1 MFLSTREVSLT
12 PEQKLKDAFIQAIG
26 LPADTDFSTVNYGVT
41 NHWDSVAHMQLI
53 AEIENSFDI
62 MLSTE
67 QVIALSSFEKAKQL
81 VGSHGFDF
89 AA

>member
-1 MFLSTREVSLT
+1 MT

-26 LPADTDFSTVNYGVT
+26 LPAETDFSTVIYGAT
-41 NHWDSVAHMQLI
+41 DNWDSVAHMQLI

-67 QVIALSSFEKAKQL
+67 QVIALSSFERAKQT
-81 VGSHGFDF
+81 VGAHGFDF
-89 AA
+89 TA